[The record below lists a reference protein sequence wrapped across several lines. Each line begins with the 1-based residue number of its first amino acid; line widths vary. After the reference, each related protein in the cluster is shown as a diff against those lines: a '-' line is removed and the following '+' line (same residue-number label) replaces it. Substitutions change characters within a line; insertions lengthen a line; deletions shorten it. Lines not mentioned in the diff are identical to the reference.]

1 MLDVERDVHVGRDF
15 FPNLQSCR
23 SLTWTAAT
31 LLSQPELC
39 LCRKSRERCRL
50 DGTPSLCSVAG
61 PHTVLT
67 EFHGVLTELSRRRHR
82 EAERN
87 DRASVSERVVIHKLV
102 VLVRTHDVVVVI
114 APYMYGEIRSR
125 FLNVSPLLKKTRE
138 K

>member
-1 MLDVERDVHVGRDF
+1 MF
-15 FPNLQSCR
+15 CCR
-23 SLTWTAAT
+23 S
-31 LLSQPELC
+31 SH
-39 LCRKSRERCRL
+39 K
-50 DGTPSLCSVAG
+50 
-61 PHTVLT
+61 VLT